1 MNAIM
6 FLSIRAAHVLVAGL
20 WIGSTVFGAVWLMP
34 ALDATGASGGQVM
47 ARLARNGYATYMST
61 IGFTTLVTGIYLL
74 WRFTGGFDPSVA
86 VTHAGLAFGTGG
98 AAGILAGVIGG
109 AVVGRSARELAGLAK
124 LAALPVEDPAR
135 GLVVQRSAQ
144 LRRRMKIGTEG
155 VIVLQAI
162 ALVSMSVGHYV

>member
-34 ALDATGASGGQVM
+34 ALDASGASGGQVM
-47 ARLARNGYATYMST
+47 ARLTRNGYATYTST

-86 VTHAGLAFGTGG
+86 ATHAGLAFGIGG
-98 AAGILAGVIGG
+98 AAGILAGIIGG

-124 LAALPVEDPAR
+124 LAALAVEDPAR

-144 LRRRMKIGTEG
+144 LRRRMKTGTEG
-155 VIVLQAI
+155 VIMLQAI